1 MGYRKFAI
9 LILASFTIA
18 SCKKESDSIGYELL
32 PEGDLLEVTYSGS
45 AAIKALSLLDEPA
58 TSTSSAG
65 ILGTAIDPVFGKSSS
80 SIYMQIYPV
89 DLISDSS
96 FASTFDQA
104 TIDSVVLSLAYSSI
118 GGSIYGNSDK
128 YLGAQEV
135 KVYQVQEDMTLAT
148 DSSYKSDRSFAYD
161 QTPIGKGWIYPN
173 FLDSVNVGAVNKPA
187 QLRIKLSNSFGHF
200 LRDGASTN
208 GGMKL
213 KDADTFLAFM
223 KGLYV
228 TAENPSQS
236 INTGGFYYLNLS
248 SGYSGL
254 TLYYKTATGTGSVFM
269 KIPDRGSFNHFTHET
284 ASLQALSDSSN
295 LNKNTCFVQ
304 AMHSMKTR
312 LFFPGIL
319 ELAKNKKIAIVDA
332 KLVISPQEGT
342 YGTFRRPNK
351 LTALTLDEN
360 GTAIATKDAYE
371 ISDPASYGAEIN
383 ADGQYELQITRYL
396 QGLAKISAVD
406 RGLDIL
412 RPGGAIYAERLVFNG
427 PNASS
432 NALYIK
438 LKYIEIKN

>member
-1 MGYRKFAI
+1 MGYRI
-9 LILASFTIA
+9 LTLLILASLTIA
-18 SCKKESDSIGYELL
+18 SCKKDSDSIGYELL

-45 AAIKALSLLDEPA
+45 SAIKALSLLDEPA

-65 ILGTAIDPVFGKSSS
+65 ILGTAIDPVFGKTSS
-80 SIYMQIYPV
+80 SIYMQVYPV
-89 DLISDSS
+89 DLISDST

-104 TIDSVVLSLAYSSI
+104 EIDSVVLSLVYSPI

-148 DSSYKSDRSFAYD
+148 DSSYKSNRSFNYD
-161 QTPIGKGWIYPN
+161 QNPIGTGWIYPN
-173 FLDSVNVGAVNKPA
+173 YLDSVNVGALNKPA
-187 QLRIKLSNSFGHF
+187 QIRIKLSKTFGNF
-200 LRDGASTN
+200 IRDGASTN

-213 KDADTFLAFM
+213 KDADTFLEFM

-236 INTGGFYYLNLS
+236 ANIGGFYYLNLS

-254 TLYYKTATGTGSVFM
+254 TLYYKTSTGTGNIYM
-269 KIPDRGSFNHFTHET
+269 KIPDKGSFNHFTHST
-284 ASLQALSDSSN
+284 SSLEALSDSVN
-295 LNKNTCFVQ
+295 LNKTSCYVQ

-312 LFFPGIL
+312 LFFPGIQ
-319 ELAKNKKIAIVDA
+319 ELARNKKIAIVDA
-332 KLVISPQEGT
+332 KLVISPQDGT
-342 YGTFRRPNK
+342 YDTFRRPNK

-371 ISDPASYGAEIN
+371 ISDPASFGAEIN
-383 ADGQYELQITRYL
+383 SDGQYELQITRYL
-396 QGLAKISAVD
+396 QGLAKSGAID

-427 PNASS
+427 PNATS
-432 NALYIK
+432 NALFIK